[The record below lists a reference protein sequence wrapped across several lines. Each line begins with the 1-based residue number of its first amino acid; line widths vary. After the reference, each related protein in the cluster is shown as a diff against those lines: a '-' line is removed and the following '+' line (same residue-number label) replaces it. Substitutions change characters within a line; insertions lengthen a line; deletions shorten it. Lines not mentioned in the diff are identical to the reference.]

1 MIGSRAIAAL
11 AKHWAS
17 RLSGAGMSEAAV
29 DQSVGAHDAASR
41 VDGGHWPLRPVMLA
55 AICGLSA
62 LVIQQLVDS
71 RGVIVPVER
80 VALALAIAAAATA
93 FALVVERVRLGWA
106 IGFALGLGGVA
117 GAIYYWHGSPGGSD
131 FWPWRGTSLLLGLGV
146 LIPLFQTARDA
157 GGWRFA
163 YPALHGH
170 AWTDAVIGVA
180 ANVFVGI
187 VFLMSWLLALLFK
200 LIKIDAVEKLLEKH
214 WFAALLFGAAF
225 GGAIGLLRERDRIV
239 RLLQRVVTAVLGVLA
254 PVLGAGLLLFLLSL
268 PFTGLAPLWEATR
281 STTPILLSCVIGALL
296 LANAVIGNGTDDE
309 ARNPVLRYGAMA
321 LGLAMLP
328 LVAIAAV
335 ATGLRIDQHGFTP
348 QRLWGLTFVVI
359 ASAYALAYLVSLA
372 RGRTGWAPLVRSSNT
387 LLAFGVAAVALFLA
401 TPILSFNAISTN
413 DQVARLTSGKV
424 KPEKFDWAALAFDF
438 GKPGRA
444 ALTRLT
450 KSDNPTV
457 AKLALVAASKKSRY
471 DLYDPNAEKSDR
483 LASLE
488 QRLRILPRPV
498 PLPDALKQR
507 LADWDGCPTNAA
519 GQCVLMYVAGGK
531 EAFLVREG
539 CIKALS
545 EKPVRDASGLMTRPN
560 LPDCGPSFWHR
571 DGDEWN
577 IGSTSGAEKLSDAQ
591 RAALKPGFASGTI
604 EVRTVPRRQVFV
616 GGVPVGDP
624 FE

>member
-1 MIGSRAIAAL
+1 MA
-11 AKHWAS
+11 
-17 RLSGAGMSEAAV
+17 EQAV
-29 DQSVGAHDAASR
+29 DQVVGALDRASDI
-41 VDGGHWPLRPVMLA
+41 DGGHWPLRPIILA
-55 AICGLSA
+55 AICGLGA
-62 LVIQQLVDS
+62 LLIQQLVDL
-71 RGVIVPVER
+71 RTAIVPVER
-80 VALALAIAAAATA
+80 VALALAIATVVTA
-93 FALVVERVRLGWA
+93 FALVVERVRLAWA
-106 IGFALGLGGVA
+106 IGFALALGGVA
-117 GAIYYWHGSPGGSD
+117 GAVYYWHGSPGGSD
-131 FWPWRGTSLLLGLGV
+131 FWPWRGTSLFLGLGV
-146 LIPLFQTARDA
+146 MIPLFQTARDA

-225 GGAIGLLRERDRIV
+225 GGAIGLLRERDKIV

-254 PVLGAGLLLFLLSL
+254 PVLGIGLLLFLLSL

-281 STTPILLSCVIGALL
+281 SATPILLSCVIGALL

-359 ASAYALAYLVSLA
+359 ASAYGLAYLVSLA
-372 RGRTGWAPLVRSSNT
+372 RGRAAWAPLVRSSNT

-413 DQVARLTSGKV
+413 DQVARLTAGKV

-438 GKPGRA
+438 GSPGRA

-450 KSDNPTV
+450 ASRNASVAARAQEV
-457 AKLALVAASKKSRY
+457 AKKESRWDVASVDREESEA
-471 DLYDPNAEKSDR
+471 DLLTK
-483 LASLE
+483 
-488 QRLRILPRPV
+488 RLRVLPVAVPV
-498 PLPDALKQR
+498 PLPLRKALIS
-507 LADWDGCPTNAA
+507 WDGCGNSHSDRCTLLFRPGATEAIAITQSCVARNATAPGENEQRQRWMTAAARCSPTRYRLTGTNWEVADTGPAA
-519 GQCVLMYVAGGK
+519 PLT
-531 EAFLVREG
+531 
-539 CIKALS
+539 
-545 EKPVRDASGLMTRPN
+545 P
-560 LPDCGPSFWHR
+560 
-571 DGDEWN
+571 
-577 IGSTSGAEKLSDAQ
+577 AE
-591 RAALKPGFASGTI
+591 RAALTAGDAAGRVEIRS
-604 EVRTVPRRQVFV
+604 VPARQVFI